1 MREIVIKENEEG
13 QRVDRFLKKYLN
25 KSSLSFLY
33 KMIRKKNI
41 KVNNKRVEK
50 NYILSKDDKIQLYL
64 SEDTIEKFMEKKEIF
79 HLKRDFKIVYEDD
92 NILIVSKPDNLL
104 IHEDKSESKNT
115 LVNQV
120 LSYLHEKGDYNPD
133 SEKTFVPACVN
144 RLDRNTSGLVIIAKK
159 YESLKNL
166 NVMMRNKDS
175 IEKYY
180 ITIVKG
186 SIVGKKELKGYLVKN
201 ERNNKTTFTNKKV
214 NGAKEIHTKYS
225 VIRTNKN
232 YSLVQVK
239 LITGR
244 SHQIRLHL
252 SSNNTPIIGDRKY
265 GDKKINEEF
274 NKKYKLKNQF
284 LHAYKI
290 GVTHT
295 VGSLKYLEGK
305 EFIGE
310 LPSKLKKIEKSLF

>member
-13 QRVDRFLKKYLN
+13 QRVDRFLKKYLS
-25 KSSLSFLY
+25 KASLSFLY

-50 NYILSKDDKIQLYL
+50 NYILNRNDKIQLYF
-64 SEDTIEKFMEKKEIF
+64 SEDTIEKFIEKKEIF
-79 HLKRDFKIVYEDD
+79 NLKRDFIIVYEDN

-120 LSYLHEKGDYNPD
+120 LSYLHSKGDYDPE

-144 RLDRNTSGLVIIAKK
+144 RLDRNTSGLVIIAKN

-166 NVMMRNKDS
+166 NEMMRNKDF

-180 ITIVKG
+180 ITVVKG
-186 SIVGKKELKGYLVKN
+186 TIEGKRELKGYLVKD
-201 ERNNKTTFTNKKV
+201 ERNNKTVFTNRKV

-225 VIRTNKN
+225 VISTNKN
-232 YSLVQVK
+232 FSLVEVM

-265 GDKKINEEF
+265 GDKKTNEEF
-274 NKKYKLKNQF
+274 NKKYKLRNQF

-290 GVTHT
+290 RFNGTL
-295 VGSLKYLEGK
+295 GNLKYLEGK
-305 EFIGE
+305 EFKGE
-310 LPSKLKKIEKSLF
+310 LPSKLKK